1 MLVPG
6 YKEGGRAMSIDQK
19 VLEDVLVRS
28 MGLLGK
34 EKAEEVAKRSGIN
47 LLVSG
52 AIELSEPPDKAL
64 ENLIRNVVAEGG
76 IIAKI
81 AVKNM
86 SRQYN
91 FPMPQG
97 I

>member
-1 MLVPG
+1 
-6 YKEGGRAMSIDQK
+6 MSVDK
-19 VLEDVLVRS
+19 SVLENVLVRS

-34 EKAEEVAKRSGIN
+34 EKAEEVARKSGIR
-47 LLVSG
+47 LLGSG
-52 AIELSEPPDKAL
+52 SIDISSDPEKVL
-64 ENLIRNVVAEGG
+64 ETLIRNIVAEGG
-76 IIAKI
+76 VIAKI

>member
-1 MLVPG
+1 
-6 YKEGGRAMSIDQK
+6 MSVDK
-19 VLEDVLVRS
+19 SVVENVLVRS

-34 EKAEEVAKRSGIN
+34 EKAEEVAERSGIK
-47 LLVSG
+47 LLSTGSIDISTDPEKV
-52 AIELSEPPDKAL
+52 L
-64 ENLIRNVVAEGG
+64 EELIRNIVAEGG
-76 IIAKI
+76 VIAKI